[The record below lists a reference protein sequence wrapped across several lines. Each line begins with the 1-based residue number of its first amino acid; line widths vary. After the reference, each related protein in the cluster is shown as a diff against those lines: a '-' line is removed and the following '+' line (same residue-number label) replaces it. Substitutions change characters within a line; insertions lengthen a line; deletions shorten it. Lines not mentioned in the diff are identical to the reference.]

1 MFAFFFLRYKD
12 KKFFLKTQSFKK
24 GNINGK
30 KGFLL
35 DYGKISLFLKEAFL
49 ILLTAGSISVLEG
62 LINKIKVYIM
72 CDIFSLLLNHI
83 FFVGVWKKC
92 GVSGLLTG

>member
-30 KGFLL
+30 K
-35 DYGKISLFLKEAFL
+35 AFYL
-49 ILLTAGSISVLEG
+49 ITE
-62 LINKIKVYIM
+62 KFHY
-72 CDIFSLLLNHI
+72 F
-83 FFVGVWKKC
+83 
-92 GVSGLLTG
+92 

>member
-35 DYGKISLFLKEAFL
+35 DYGKISLFLKEAFF
-49 ILLTAGSISVLEG
+49 ILLTAGSI
-62 LINKIKVYIM
+62 
-72 CDIFSLLLNHI
+72 
-83 FFVGVWKKC
+83 
-92 GVSGLLTG
+92 

>member
-35 DYGKISLFLKEAFL
+35 DYGKISLFLDVISQFCKE
-49 ILLTAGSISVLEG
+49 
-62 LINKIKVYIM
+62 
-72 CDIFSLLLNHI
+72 
-83 FFVGVWKKC
+83 
-92 GVSGLLTG
+92 

>member
-30 KGFLL
+30 
-35 DYGKISLFLKEAFL
+35 
-49 ILLTAGSISVLEG
+49 
-62 LINKIKVYIM
+62 
-72 CDIFSLLLNHI
+72 
-83 FFVGVWKKC
+83 
-92 GVSGLLTG
+92 

>member
-35 DYGKISLFLKEAFL
+35 DYGKISLFLKEAFF
-49 ILLTAGSISVLEG
+49 ILLTAGSIL
-62 LINKIKVYIM
+62 YIM